1 MRSSKIHTIHTAS
14 VGSKASQILAE
25 DQHASIWGNT
35 SSGIF
40 IKTTSNWLVFLSFEP
55 YRGPLTLTL
64 HEVDS
69 TLRRVSPGAAAVIA
83 SNSVLLPESEACI
96 SFRGNEV
103 WEPAPP
109 SITFL
114 DAYVRYQKLAVCAGE
129 VLSQKSGLGLSPLL
143 SILFEIP
150 NDHAVPSQ
158 FGAIKWPDVLQL
170 RDYIYHKEAAP
181 LARLLSGFLGSGSG
195 LTPSADDLIM
205 GILLSLNRWQNPL
218 WPADDLR
225 VLNRQIVEAAY
236 QKTTLISANLIECAA
251 LGLADERLID
261 ALDFMMTGEA
271 CDRQVI
277 SRLLEWG
284 NSSGVDVF
292 AGMAVTLA
300 GTTANME

>member
-1 MRSSKIHTIHTAS
+1 
-14 VGSKASQILAE
+14 
-25 DQHASIWGNT
+25 
-35 SSGIF
+35 
-40 IKTTSNWLVFLSFEP
+40 
-55 YRGPLTLTL
+55 
-64 HEVDS
+64 
-69 TLRRVSPGAAAVIA
+69 
-83 SNSVLLPESEACI
+83 
-96 SFRGNEV
+96 
-103 WEPAPP
+103 
-109 SITFL
+109 
-114 DAYVRYQKLAVCAGE
+114 
-129 VLSQKSGLGLSPLL
+129 
-143 SILFEIP
+143 
-150 NDHAVPSQ
+150 
-158 FGAIKWPDVLQL
+158 
-170 RDYIYHKEAAP
+170 
-181 LARLLSGFLGSGSG
+181 
-195 LTPSADDLIM
+195 M